1 MADPTRTP
9 EPFPAEVRA
18 EFRHR
23 ADVVFLNH
31 GSFGSVPR
39 CVQAAQDAWRE
50 RLEADPIELI
60 GRRITELLAEV
71 KRDLAGFVG
80 GDPASIGFVT
90 NATEGVNAALR
101 SLPLQPGDELLCTD
115 HVYNAVL
122 QAMRHRAAETGA
134 KVVVVPVTV
143 PATGQAG
150 MLAEI
155 LAGVTPR
162 TRVAVI
168 DHVTSVTGLRFPLEA
183 VAKALP
189 PTVTLLADGA
199 HAPGSLPLDLAA
211 IGAPF
216 YTANL
221 HKWVMAPRG
230 SAFLRVDAS
239 QASRTHPCIISH
251 RFGDGF
257 EPEFDWQGTRDFS
270 AWLAVPAAL
279 GFLRQLGWQRVLR
292 HNHDLATWAHRLLV
306 EGLGVEPVSPL
317 DGSCLTCMATVQVP
331 DPLRRFGSVEALQA
345 DLRSVD
351 GIEVPGMAWSDR
363 WWFRV
368 SAAVHNLPEHYERL
382 LQAMQRRLRG

>member
-1 MADPTRTP
+1 MADVTRTP

-23 ADVVFLNH
+23 PDVVFLNH

-60 GRRITELLAEV
+60 GRRITPLLGEV
-71 KRDLAGFVG
+71 KRELAAFLG
-80 GDPASIGFVT
+80 GPPEALGFVT
-90 NATEGVNAALR
+90 NATEGVNAVLR

-143 PATGQAG
+143 PAAG
-150 MLAEI
+150 HDRMLAQM

-162 TRVAVI
+162 TRLAVI
-168 DHVTSVTGLRFPLEA
+168 DHVTSVTGMRFPLEA
-183 VAKALP
+183 MAKALP
-189 PTVTLLADGA
+189 STVTLLADGA
-199 HAPGSLPLDLAA
+199 HAPGGMPLDLQA

-216 YTANL
+216 YAANL

-230 SAFLRVDAS
+230 SAFLRVGPAER
-239 QASRTHPCIISH
+239 AGIHPCVIS
-251 RFGDGF
+251 RNLGQGF

-279 GFLRQLGWQRVLR
+279 GFLRQLGFERVLR
-292 HNHDLATWAHRLLV
+292 HNHALACWAHRLLV

-317 DGSCLTCMATVQVP
+317 DGCCLTSMATVQVP
-331 DPLRRFGSVEALQA
+331 EPLRRFGSVEALQA
-345 DLRSVD
+345 DLRAVD
-351 GIEVPGMAWSDR
+351 GIEVPVMAWNDR